1 MSGETAD
8 MDTDTDADADA
19 ELAGKKVPNW
29 QKRSVDRSLR
39 SARARA
45 QQRSDRFVAA
55 ALELIEESEEH
66 DFTLQDVLDR
76 TTMSVRTFYNF
87 FDGKDSLLLA
97 VYETIMEKTA
107 VPILRERCD
116 RVADPVQRVGAL
128 FEAMAES
135 YTTPARL
142 TRALSLLHLR
152 LAQSRPQDLIH
163 ALEPLHEF
171 IVELLEGVAAV
182 GRLRDDVG
190 ISALA
195 AMLQE
200 LMLADAHS
208 SVLAGTRTRAPG
220 DLWAFCSA
228 AILRPGAATERRGA
242 AD

>member
-1 MSGETAD
+1 MNGETAD
-8 MDTDTDADADA
+8 VDINVDTDTDEEPAK
-19 ELAGKKVPNW
+19 ENVPNW
-29 QKRSVDRSLR
+29 QKRSVERSLR

-45 QQRSDRFVAA
+45 QKRSDRFVEA

-97 VYETIMEKTA
+97 VYETILEKTA
-107 VPILRERCD
+107 VPILRERCNL
-116 RVADPVQRVGAL
+116 VADPVQRVRAL
-128 FEAMAES
+128 FEAMAEIS
-135 YTTPARL
+135 GTPAHLSR
-142 TRALSLLHLR
+142 TLSLFHLR

-163 ALEPLHEF
+163 ALEPLQKF
-171 IVELLEGVAAV
+171 IVELLESVAAA
-182 GRLRDDVG
+182 GQLRDDVE

-200 LMLADAHS
+200 LLLADAHS
-208 SVLAGTRTRAPG
+208 AAIVGVRTRTQD

-228 AILRPGAATERRGA
+228 AILRPGEAPERRTA

>member
-8 MDTDTDADADA
+8 MDTDA
-19 ELAGKKVPNW
+19 ELAEGEVPNW
-29 QKRSVDRSLR
+29 QKRSVERSLR

-45 QQRSDRFVAA
+45 QKRSDRFVEA
-55 ALELIEESEEH
+55 ALELIEESDDH

-97 VYETIMEKTA
+97 VYETILEKTA
-107 VPILRERCD
+107 VPMLRERCD
-116 RVADPVQRVGAL
+116 RVADPVQRVKAL
-128 FEAMAES
+128 FEAMAEFS
-135 YTTPARL
+135 GTPAHL
-142 TRALSLLHLR
+142 PRALSLFHLR

-163 ALEPLHEF
+163 ALEPLHKF
-171 IVELLEGVAAV
+171 IVELLEGVAAA
-182 GRLRDDVG
+182 GQLRNDVE

-195 AMLQE
+195 AMMQE
-200 LMLADAHS
+200 LLLADAHS
-208 SVLAGTRTRAPG
+208 AVLAGIRTRTLD

-228 AILRPGAATERRGA
+228 AILRSGEAPERLSA